1 MLGDINLKENG
12 RYLFLNKECKDDYCF
27 ICDDDINY
35 PPDYV
40 ENTLK
45 CFERNG
51 DNIVTA
57 YYIHN
62 TYSFLAEHFTDEGQ
76 NIFIN
81 SKYVVVP
88 HYRFGLGTA
97 AFVPSL
103 MDFKFTYEELVA
115 NYDVE
120 MLIGEQCVE
129 HGIRVFTPQR
139 KRNFVT
145 FIKNTNKNIE
155 IDKFALHLTGA
166 NERTKN
172 TYDYMV
178 RRKQQ

>member
-1 MLGDINLKENG
+1 VLGDINLKENG

-57 YYIHN
+57 YYIHS
-62 TYSFLAEHFTDEGQ
+62 TKSFLAKHAIDEEQ
-76 NIFIN
+76 SIFIN
-81 SKYVVVP
+81 SNVP

-97 AFVPSL
+97 TFVPSL
-103 MDFKFTYEELVA
+103 MNFEFTYDELVS

-120 MLIGEQCVE
+120 MLIGEQCAE
-129 HGIRVFTPQR
+129 QGIRVFTP
-139 KRNFVT
+139 KREQNFVT
-145 FIKNTNKNIE
+145 FIRDTNKNAE
-155 IDKFALHLTGA
+155 IDKFALHLSGA

>member
-62 TYSFLAEHFTDEGQ
+62 NNSFFAEYKTDEVQ
-76 NIFIN
+76 DIFIN
-81 SKYVVVP
+81 PKNMGVP

-103 MDFKFTYEELVA
+103 MNFQFTYDELVA
-115 NYDVE
+115 NYDIE
-120 MLIGEQCVE
+120 MFIGEQCVAR
-129 HGIRVFTPQR
+129 GIKVFTPSRR
-139 KRNFVT
+139 KNFVT
-145 FIKNTNKNIE
+145 FIRSLEKNSE

-172 TYDYMV
+172 TYDYLA